1 MTVLNVIT
9 TIEIMIRIDIYI
21 EVLPRQEEEE
31 EEKEEMQH
39 CPRIVPP

>member
-31 EEKEEMQH
+31 EMQH

>member
-31 EEKEEMQH
+31 EKEEMQH